1 MKHVIETK
9 KQKIYFNSYY
19 YVLES
24 LRESIMGCMD
34 YQQICFS
41 DFEEFVKIKCFDE
54 NVLYLKKIDFN
65 LEFYYFNKDLLQ
77 VRSKM
82 FDLLQIIKKCLKDN
96 VGIYSFETVSYENDN
111 EVYHLGLIDND
122 LKYINI
128 CDVKFVN
135 YDGLL
140 CFVLSIDDTLINHLL
155 KSLDNGQ
162 LIHSD
167 FVPNLF
173 GVVLLDDSATLK
185 RVYQTENGWILKA
198 ENKDFAPIIVEGDIH
213 IAKIFRTLDLVW
225 KLGEGK
231 EYIARADLPGHS
243 LRTHAPLSAD
253 DQIHHII
260 GRQRAGG
267 STFLRLFKDKPG
279 GINSA
284 FVSVR
289 NKLTDILCLHLYN
302 HTFLWVGESSR
313 TKTRQSCRR
322 YCPRQSFY
330 HNFTRK
336 DFNLQHLSGKN
347 QSLTRIFLF
356 DTIQFRAKIPM

>member
-24 LRESIMGCMD
+24 LQEAIMGCVD
-34 YQQICFS
+34 YQQVCFS

-54 NVLYLKKIDFN
+54 NVLYLKKTDFN

-162 LIHSD
+162 VIHSD

-173 GVVLLDDSATLK
+173 GVVLLDENRQGVKKKYNELIEYLK
-185 RVYQTENGWILKA
+185 ECDFTILKA
-198 ENKDFAPIIVEGDIH
+198 DSSVSDKEQYTYLENEGARWIIEINYRKFKANLIKLKNVYSSEINDIKDDLSNLYEILMSRININNENVYKAYLNNYLKYQKTESVDIVCNNCVD
-213 IAKIFRTLDLVW
+213 
-225 KLGEGK
+225 
-231 EYIARADLPGHS
+231 EYLKKGYNVIK
-243 LRTHAPLSAD
+243 PLS
-253 DQIHHII
+253 
-260 GRQRAGG
+260 
-267 STFLRLFKDKPG
+267 
-279 GINSA
+279 NV
-284 FVSVR
+284 VSNGKCDIC
-289 NKLTDILCLHLYN
+289 NKKAN
-302 HTFLWVGESSR
+302 NKF
-313 TKTRQSCRR
+313 
-322 YCPRQSFY
+322 F
-330 HNFTRK
+330 
-336 DFNLQHLSGKN
+336 
-347 QSLTRIFLF
+347 RI
-356 DTIQFRAKIPM
+356 

>member
-24 LRESIMGCMD
+24 LQEAIMGCVD
-34 YQQICFS
+34 YQQVCFS

-54 NVLYLKKIDFN
+54 NVLYLKKTDFN

-96 VGIYSFETVSYENDN
+96 VGIYSFETISYENDN

-173 GVVLLDDSATLK
+173 GVVLLDENRQGVKKKYNELIEYLK
-185 RVYQTENGWILKA
+185 ECDFTILKA
-198 ENKDFAPIIVEGDIH
+198 DSSVSAKEQYTYLENEGARWIIEINYRKFKANLIKLKNVYSSEINDIKDDLSNLYEILMSRININNENVYKAYLNNYLKYQKTESVDIVCNNCVD
-213 IAKIFRTLDLVW
+213 
-225 KLGEGK
+225 
-231 EYIARADLPGHS
+231 EYLKKGYNLIK
-243 LRTHAPLSAD
+243 PLS
-253 DQIHHII
+253 
-260 GRQRAGG
+260 
-267 STFLRLFKDKPG
+267 
-279 GINSA
+279 NV
-284 FVSVR
+284 VSNGKCDIC
-289 NKLTDILCLHLYN
+289 NKKAN
-302 HTFLWVGESSR
+302 NKF
-313 TKTRQSCRR
+313 
-322 YCPRQSFY
+322 F
-330 HNFTRK
+330 
-336 DFNLQHLSGKN
+336 
-347 QSLTRIFLF
+347 RI
-356 DTIQFRAKIPM
+356 